1 MTSSLIDEDEK
12 RLRKILQSLNDT
24 ETPIDIF
31 YDQMEKEFGD
41 EVPFSK
47 LKTNLE
53 NFYITIS
60 KSKFIPF

>member
-24 ETPIDIF
+24 DTPIDIF
-31 YDQMEKEFGD
+31 YDQMEREFGD

-47 LKTNLE
+47 LKTKN
-53 NFYITIS
+53 
-60 KSKFIPF
+60 